1 MSSVTFSLV
10 VVFEIL
16 LPLKDKLP
24 IAKLVAPVIL
34 LVLTVSAYTVLHFL
48 LMVPIS
54 NVISA
59 LGTRLL
65 VRSALIVIL
74 SVSASPNVKLPSAVM
89 LPVACMSP
97 VTSTLPFKLIK
108 SVAVAGATLTS
119 PTVVVIKLLFRE

>member
-74 SVSASPNVKLPSAVM
+74 SESP
-89 LPVACMSP
+89 
-97 VTSTLPFKLIK
+97 
-108 SVAVAGATLTS
+108 S
-119 PTVVVIKLLFRE
+119 PTVILPPKVILPEKSPSLAYTLAQRNVLLLSCLFRYYLEQHYCQLGT